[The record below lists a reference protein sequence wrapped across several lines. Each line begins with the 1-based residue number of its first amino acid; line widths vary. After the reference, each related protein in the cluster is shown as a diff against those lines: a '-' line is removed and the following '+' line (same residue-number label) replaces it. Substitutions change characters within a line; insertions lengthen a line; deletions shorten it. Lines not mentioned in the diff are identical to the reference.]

1 MGASPHTGGVVFHM
15 WAPYAERVSVIG
27 SFNGWDSDKHPMQA
41 EEKGYWYADVAEAHV
56 GD

>member
-1 MGASPHTGGVVFHM
+1 M